1 MLEVRYLPN
10 QEQSVLHQDFYKK
23 SSASPDSLSG
33 KRQDFAVSAMTLSP
47 NASFAA
53 ARRKV
58 ESIPARKGNRYGIQF
73 FK

>member
-10 QEQSVLHQDFYKK
+10 QEQSVLHQDFYKNLP
-23 SSASPDSLSG
+23 ASPDSLSG

-58 ESIPARKGNRYGIQF
+58 ESTPPEKAIAYGIQF
-73 FK
+73 F